1 MRIHYSLALALLCPI
16 ASACTGNPLFP
27 VHDEELTAEVVFS
40 LSELATLSQ
49 FTVTVHVEDHAG
61 DHVTAMAEVQGEFQL
76 HGDTGWNVMPLSLQG
91 EEFVGT
97 YTFLSSGEYAFRV
110 IGVESEGSP
119 EVILYEA
126 VDHLEVERAHVEVGT
141 YRVEIESFPGEI
153 HEGAEAAVKFWIMDA
168 DGHQADH
175 VHMMAG
181 LVAEI
186 HCTYADGTSE
196 QHVPHEEE
204 PGVYEAHHTFLEAG
218 EAHVEI
224 HFQIPGGG
232 ELEAGFQ
239 LPVEHQH

>member
-1 MRIHYSLALALLCPI
+1 MLIRHLLGLALVCPV
-16 ASACTGNPLFP
+16 ASACTANPLFP
-27 VHDEELTAEVVFS
+27 VHDEELVAEVVFS
-40 LSELATLSQ
+40 VSDLATLSQ

-61 DHVTAMAEVQGEFQL
+61 EHVTAMAEVRGEFQL
-76 HGDTGWNVMPLSLQG
+76 HGDTEWKVMVLSLQG

-97 YTFLSSGEYAFRV
+97 HTFLSSGEYAFRV
-110 IGVESEGSP
+110 LGVESEGDA
-119 EVILYEA
+119 EVILYESP
-126 VDHLEVERAHVEVGT
+126 DHLEVERAHVEVGT
-141 YRVEIESFPGEI
+141 YRVEMETFPGEI
-153 HEGAEAAVKFWIMDA
+153 HEGAEAAVRFWIMEA
-168 DGHQADH
+168 DGHGSEH

-186 HCTYADGTSE
+186 HCTDASGTLE

-218 EAHVEI
+218 EALVEI

-232 ELEAGFQ
+232 ELEASFH